1 MATCLQSIT
10 TAISAGLDLIPEL
23 TPNTLT
29 PITFSSIKNQLFTLK
44 LPIFQTIHFQVNLV
58 PSVSVSNIQVSV
70 EIYTLNSDNSVTS
83 QGSVVL
89 SDLNNAFN
97 KDFAAGT
104 YFLCIRTPS
113 SSYTGTILANFTGYP
128 TTSFMSAIAFE
139 GSVVVSKFDD
149 RRPPR
154 PCDEPLYYEILDG
167 TLPPG
172 IVMNALGKISGIL
185 PNMDCLEENKD
196 LSPSWNWYQQEMDG
210 SYSPWGRQWRFKV
223 KVYIAS
229 FPDSYDEEWFCI
241 RIVNNWSFDR
251 DNFLAQMPFEH
262 VKTIEVIEQPK
273 SLPVICF
280 EPCEITT
287 PETFT
292 PTPLAAMCASCDSP
306 EVETDVTLIQIPKQ
320 VANVAVADLPL
331 WYVENQNTIFAS
343 EEVNKFVQNLEGSYA
358 FKLLL
363 AQAGLIDSV
372 QSAEDAAKTAV
383 NVSEFNNF
391 VQISVSSLVDGR
403 NTTDLDAMMLAWRD
417 EQNQKLPITLSSYHG
432 STMTVSMK

>member
-44 LPIFQTIHFQVNLV
+44 LPIFQTIHFQANLV